1 MVTFNLPSQ
10 LAGMADGKRTLAVE
24 AATLGE
30 AFERLDECAPML
42 RSQVFDR
49 AGGLRQFVGLFVDNR
64 QLLALGAGEQPLA
77 EGSRVDIVMA
87 VAGG

>member
-10 LAGMADGKRTLAVE
+10 LAGLADGQRTLAVQ

-30 AFERLDECAPML
+30 AFQRLDERAPML
-42 RSQVFDR
+42 RSQLFDA
-49 AGGLRQFVGLFVDNR
+49 AGSLRQFVGLFVDNR
-64 QLLALGAGEQPLA
+64 QVLALGRGEQPLA